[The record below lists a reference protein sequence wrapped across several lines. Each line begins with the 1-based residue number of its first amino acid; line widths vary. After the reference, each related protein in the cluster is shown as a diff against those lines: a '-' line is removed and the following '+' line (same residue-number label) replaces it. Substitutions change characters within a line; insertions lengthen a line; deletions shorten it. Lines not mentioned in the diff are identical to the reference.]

1 MRFLI
6 DSHVLLWAAE
16 NPSKLSDRVRSAL
29 EDESN
34 ELLLSAGS
42 LWEISIKVALGKLTL
57 SLPLREW
64 LIKAIADLNLELLPI
79 TVDHVERLR
88 LMPFHHRDPFDRLLV
103 AQALV
108 ESMPLVSSDA
118 VLDVYGLSR
127 LW

>member
-29 EDESN
+29 EDETN